1 MKKKQYII
9 PLTTVYSVDLEQAF
23 MQASANHMIVPQQG
37 NEEEEG
43 EDQYLAW

>member
-9 PLTTVYSVDLEQAF
+9 PLTTVYSVYIEQAF
-23 MQASANHMIVPQQG
+23 MQASQQG

>member
-9 PLTTVYSVDLEQAF
+9 PLTTVYSVYIEQAF
-23 MQASANHMIVPQQG
+23 MQAYAKHMIVPQQV
-37 NEEEEG
+37 EEEEG